1 MSKIHIAVQKYIM
14 CYLQRGMQ
22 LIIIGMFYDL
32 GECGNKKKK
41 IRSNSS
47 RLMA

>member
-22 LIIIGMFYDL
+22 LIITGMLFYDL
-32 GECGNKKKK
+32 GECGNKK